1 MKIPFILRAVGAA
14 AVAGLLTFFS
24 AGLVAALRYKGL
36 DSSEAAGWVQAIGAT
51 LGIGIAIWV
60 PLKQKADADAAS
72 ESARRDVER
81 RVCLAFR
88 DELTLLAGR
97 FDGENVRDLLRDDAS
112 DEIFDRELPSPRQ
125 RFPIFNAMVGRI
137 TEIEDERIRRGLI
150 EAYEAANSLI
160 ELTALNNRHLAE
172 FSEMLRLPVAV
183 DGRNHPDHVRHK
195 EKMLISMRVQMQFV
209 CRTTISKVHEVLP
222 LLDAAARNPRLIG

>member
-14 AVAGLLTFFS
+14 GAASLLTFFI
-24 AGLVAALRYKGL
+24 AGLVAALRSKGL

-88 DELTLLAGR
+88 DELTLLAER
-97 FDGENVRDLLRDDAS
+97 FDGENVRELLRDDAY
-112 DEIFDRELPSPRQ
+112 DEIFERELPSPRQ
-125 RFPIFNAMVGRI
+125 RFRYS
-137 TEIEDERIRRGLI
+137 TRW
-150 EAYEAANSLI
+150 
-160 ELTALNNRHLAE
+160 LAG
-172 FSEMLRLPVAV
+172 S
-183 DGRNHPDHVRHK
+183 
-195 EKMLISMRVQMQFV
+195 
-209 CRTTISKVHEVLP
+209 
-222 LLDAAARNPRLIG
+222 PR